1 MTERTRKTLS
11 LTPRCGTNTRNND
24 DTPRS
29 GRNAAG
35 RQRSFGCVDKMISD
49 ACTGLDLDDEQMSQA
64 EAFARRLMS

>member
-11 LTPRCGTNTRNND
+11 LTPRCGTNTHNDEMPRN
-24 DTPRS
+24 
-29 GRNAAG
+29 GRNG
-35 RQRSFGCVDKMISD
+35 TSRPRSFGCVDKMISD

>member
-11 LTPRCGTNTRNND
+11 LTPRCGTNIQNENAT
-24 DTPRS
+24 RS
-29 GRNAAG
+29 GRNGTG